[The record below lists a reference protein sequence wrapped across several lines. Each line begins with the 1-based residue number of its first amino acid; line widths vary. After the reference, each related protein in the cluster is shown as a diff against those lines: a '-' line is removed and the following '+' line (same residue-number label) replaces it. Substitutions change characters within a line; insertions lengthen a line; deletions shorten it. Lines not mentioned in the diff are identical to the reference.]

1 MKKNLPDRP
10 IKLLLINPR
19 FPESFWS
26 FSWWV
31 DMLPDKRA
39 INLPLG
45 LATLAAL
52 CPDGWDVEIVDE
64 NVESLPLDPQVDLVG
79 VCGMGIQ
86 FERQEEILRYYRG
99 RGYPVVAGGSYAS
112 LCPEQYADLADS
124 VVAGEAE
131 YIWPEFCRDFERG
144 EARSLY
150 RETGEVSLHDSPA
163 PRYDLLPLEKYT
175 SVSMQFS
182 RGCPYRCEFCDI
194 IVMFGRRPRTKTPE
208 QIGRELDLLRARSV
222 HSVFFVGDNLIGN
235 QKEAKR
241 LLRYLADYQQKHD
254 YRFIFSTEVSLNLAA
269 DEELLQLFR
278 AANFGWVFIGIESPD
293 EESLKE
299 TGKFQN
305 LRHDMLESVHRIYR
319 SGIDVFGGFIVG
331 FDNDTLETFDKQYRF
346 ITASGI
352 QVAMVGLLSALPRT
366 PLYQRLQR
374 EGRLIPQTRQVD
386 NTKPSTNVM
395 PKRMGYDEMI
405 AGYES
410 LFRRL
415 FTDSAIAERIT
426 QKMRHL
432 RRPVSLAQ
440 YSVRER
446 LMILKR
452 VWLRG
457 LLPGGPMRVYRFL
470 RTLASASIPTWPQV
484 ITDWIVGLS
493 MREYVLRHFAA
504 DQAREHRLA
513 QQTAE
518 RLRKCYAVSLRRG
531 LLEITTGLKSG
542 GIDLQLIIRGHM
554 DQVFPVRAM
563 RRLERLLS
571 RTGSTFTLRIEEL
584 GGEQQQQ
591 LQELLRRLAPYGE
604 RVSIWTNEQLRSL
617 LSIDSSAFHL
627 HLNKSYEEKGTD
639 LFLVQAR

>member
-26 FSWWV
+26 FRWWV

-64 NVESLPLDPQVDLVG
+64 NVESLPLEPQVDLVG

-144 EARSLY
+144 ETRALY
-150 RETGEVSLHDSPA
+150 RETGEVSLQDSPA
-163 PRYDLLPLEKYT
+163 PRYDLLSLEKYT

-194 IVMFGRRPRTKTPE
+194 IVMFGRRPRTKSPE

-222 HSVFFVGDNLIGN
+222 HSVFFVDDNLIGN

-299 TGKFQN
+299 TGKLQN
-305 LRHDMLESVHRIYR
+305 LRHDMLESVHRIYQN
-319 SGIDVFGGFIVG
+319 GIDVFGGFIVG
-331 FDNDTLETFDKQYRF
+331 FDNDTLETFDRQYRF

-352 QVAMVGLLSALPRT
+352 QVAMVGLLTALPRT
-366 PLYQRLQR
+366 PLYERLQR
-374 EGRLIPQTRQVD
+374 EGRLIPQVRQGD

-395 PKRMGYDEMI
+395 PKRMGYEEMI
-405 AGYES
+405 TGYES

-415 FTDSAIAERIT
+415 FTDNAIAERIT
-426 QKMRHL
+426 EKMRHL
-432 RRPVSLAQ
+432 RRPVSLA
-440 YSVRER
+440 R
-446 LMILKR
+446 
-452 VWLRG
+452 
-457 LLPGGPMRVYRFL
+457 
-470 RTLASASIPTWPQV
+470 
-484 ITDWIVGLS
+484 
-493 MREYVLRHFAA
+493 
-504 DQAREHRLA
+504 
-513 QQTAE
+513 
-518 RLRKCYAVSLRRG
+518 
-531 LLEITTGLKSG
+531 
-542 GIDLQLIIRGHM
+542 
-554 DQVFPVRAM
+554 
-563 RRLERLLS
+563 
-571 RTGSTFTLRIEEL
+571 
-584 GGEQQQQ
+584 
-591 LQELLRRLAPYGE
+591 
-604 RVSIWTNEQLRSL
+604 NRSL
-617 LSIDSSAFHL
+617 PLQIL
-627 HLNKSYEEKGTD
+627 TEK
-639 LFLVQAR
+639 Q

>member
-1 MKKNLPDRP
+1 MTKNLQDRP
-10 IKLLLINPR
+10 IRLLLINPR

-26 FSWWV
+26 FRWWV
-31 DMLPDKRA
+31 DMLPGKRTT
-39 INLPLG
+39 NLPLG

-52 CPDGWDVEIVDE
+52 CPQGWEVEIVDE
-64 NVESLPLDPQVDLVG
+64 NVESLPLEPQADLVG

-86 FERQEEILRYYRG
+86 LERQEEILRYYRG
-99 RGYPVVAGGSYAS
+99 RGHPVVAGGSYAS
-112 LCPEQYADLADS
+112 LCPEQYAELSDF

-144 EARSLY
+144 EARALY
-150 RETGEVSLHDSPA
+150 RETGEVSLHDSPV

-194 IVMFGRRPRTKTPE
+194 IVMFGRRPRTKRPE

-222 HSVFFVGDNLIGN
+222 HSVFFVDDNLIGN
-235 QKEAKR
+235 KKEAKG
-241 LLRYLADYQQKHD
+241 LLRYLADYQQEHD

-269 DEELLQLFR
+269 DDELLQLFR

-299 TGKFQN
+299 TGKLQN

-331 FDNDTLETFDKQYRF
+331 FDNDTLETFDRQYRF

-352 QVAMVGLLSALPRT
+352 QVAMVGLLSALPHT

-374 EGRLIPQTRQVD
+374 EGRLIPQSRQVD

-395 PKRMGYDEMI
+395 PKRMGYDEMV

-415 FTDSAIAERIT
+415 FTDSAIAERIGE
-426 QKMRHL
+426 KMRHL

-446 LMILKR
+446 LMIVKK

-470 RTLASASIPTWPQV
+470 RTLVSASIPTWPQV

-493 MREYVLRHFAA
+493 IRDYVQRHFVV

-513 QQTAE
+513 QKTAE
-518 RLRKCYAVSLRRG
+518 WLRKCYAVSLRRG
-531 LLEITTGLKSG
+531 LLEITTGLKRG

-563 RRLERLLS
+563 RRLERLLR
-571 RTGSTFTLRIEEL
+571 RTGSTFTLRIEAL
-584 GGEQQQQ
+584 GAEQQQQ
-591 LQELLRRLAPYGE
+591 LQELLRRLAPYGQQ
-604 RVSIWTNEQLRSL
+604 VSIWTNEQLRPL

-627 HLNKSYEEKGTD
+627 HLSKSCD
-639 LFLVQAR
+639 

>member
-1 MKKNLPDRP
+1 MNNNPLDRP

-26 FSWWV
+26 FRWWV
-31 DMLPDKRA
+31 DMLPGKRT

-52 CPDGWDVEIVDE
+52 CPRGWEVEIVDE
-64 NVESLPLDPQVDLVG
+64 NVESLPLEPEADLVG

-86 FERQEEILRYYRG
+86 LERQAEILRYYRE
-99 RGYPVVAGGSYAS
+99 RGHAVVAGGSYAS
-112 LCPEQYADLADS
+112 LCPEQYGELADY

-131 YIWPEFCRDFERG
+131 YIWPQFCRDFERG
-144 EARSLY
+144 EARALY
-150 RETGEVSLHDSPA
+150 RESGEVSLHDSPP
-163 PRYDLLPLEKYT
+163 PRYDLLSLEKYT

-194 IVMFGRRPRTKTPE
+194 IVMFGRRPRTKEPE
-208 QIGRELDLLRARSV
+208 QIGRELDLLRERGV
-222 HSVFFVGDNLIGN
+222 HSVFFVDDNLIGN
-235 QKEAKR
+235 KKEAKR
-241 LLRYLADYQQKHD
+241 LLRYLADYQERHD

-269 DEELLQLFR
+269 DDELLQLFR

-299 TGKFQN
+299 TGKSQN

-331 FDNDTLETFDKQYRF
+331 FDNDTLETFDRQYRF

-366 PLYQRLQR
+366 PLYERLQR

-386 NTKPSTNVM
+386 NTKPATNVM

-405 AGYES
+405 AGYEA

-432 RRPVSLAQ
+432 HRPVSLAQ
-440 YSVRER
+440 YSVREL
-446 LMILKR
+446 LMIGKK

-470 RTLASASIPTWPQV
+470 RTLASASIRNWPQV
-484 ITDWIVGLS
+484 ITDWVIGLS
-493 MREYVLRHFAA
+493 MRDYVQRHFIT

-513 QQTAE
+513 EKTAKW
-518 RLRKCYAVSLRRG
+518 LRKCYAVSLRRG
-531 LLEITTGLKSG
+531 LLEITTGLKG
-542 GIDLQLIIRGHM
+542 GGTELQLVIRGHI
-554 DQVFPVRAM
+554 DKGFPVRAM
-563 RRLERLLS
+563 RHLERLLR
-571 RTGSTFTLRIEEL
+571 RTGSTVTLRIEEL
-584 GGEQQQQ
+584 GTGQQQQ

-604 RVSIWTNEQLRSL
+604 RVSIWTSEQLRPL

-627 HLNKSYEEKGTD
+627 QLGKSCG
-639 LFLVQAR
+639 